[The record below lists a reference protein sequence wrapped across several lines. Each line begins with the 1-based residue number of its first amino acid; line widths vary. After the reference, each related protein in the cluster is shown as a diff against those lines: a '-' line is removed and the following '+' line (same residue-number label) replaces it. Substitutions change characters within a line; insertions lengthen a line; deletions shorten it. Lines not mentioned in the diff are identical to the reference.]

1 MKKIKHCNK
10 KSATEENSLNAIDV
24 AMGARLITLGAVVAY
39 PTEACFGIGCDP
51 TNRSALKRIARIKN
65 RPVGKGLIV
74 IAHNVESLLPYL
86 SIQNESILDQPLATW
101 PGPYT
106 WIFPVSSWASNL
118 LCSAD
123 KTIAVRVTA
132 HSVAAHLSRLAGGA
146 IISTSA
152 NRHGLTPIRQ
162 YVHVERCLGKQLDF
176 VVRGT
181 LGHQKKPTQIRDA
194 MTGHLVRAA

>member
-1 MKKIKHCNK
+1 
-10 KSATEENSLNAIDV
+10 
-24 AMGARLITLGAVVAY
+24 MGARLITLGAVVAY

-86 SIQNESILDQPLATW
+86 SIQSESILDQPLATW

-106 WIFPVSSWASNL
+106 WIFPVSSWASSL

-132 HSVAAHLSRLAGGA
+132 HALAAHLSRLAGGA

-162 YVHVERCLGKQLDF
+162 YVQVERCLGKQLDF

-181 LGHQKKPTQIRDA
+181 LGRQKKPTQIRDA
-194 MTGHLVRAA
+194 MTGHLIRAA